1 MSLNTE
7 MVNRLA
13 AELADILKDG
23 RIEKIHQPEKDLLL
37 FSIRNNSGNRKLLI
51 RSGGPNTRM
60 HLTACSYE
68 NPPAAPMFCML
79 LRKYLKSAKILDIR
93 QVNDDRIIV
102 MTVESRTELGD
113 EQQLQLVVE
122 LLGRAANVLLISE
135 DGHILDCLRRI
146 PPSETSRRALLPGL
160 RYDFP
165 DKPPAAPIGRTDAVQ
180 FPTDRSISTVL
191 DEKYSC
197 LEQNELRRRRAQELS
212 KTVRRARDRQQRKLS
227 AQAEEYRQTENMEQV
242 RREAELLKAN
252 LYRVQKGDRRLECEN
267 YFEPDCPAV
276 SLSLDPMKTP
286 QENLKNRFRAY
297 RKLKGAREHLSSLIA
312 DGARQLDYL
321 NSVLDELNRA
331 ETQQDLEEIRQEL
344 EGTGILKASRDRKKT
359 KMQRP
364 SAPFRFESPDG
375 FEILVGRNNKM
386 NDDLT
391 TREARRTDYWLHVKD
406 LHGSHV
412 ILRCEGRDPTDTALK
427 TAAEL
432 AARFSQA
439 SGKCAVDYTMV
450 RNVKKPSG
458 AMPGRVVYQNYRT
471 MIVDT
476 GEQEEET

>member
-122 LLGRAANVLLISE
+122 LLGRAANVLLVSE
-135 DGHILDCLRRI
+135 DGHI
-146 PPSETSRRALLPGL
+146 
-160 RYDFP
+160 
-165 DKPPAAPIGRTDAVQ
+165 APIGRTDAVQ

-439 SGKCAVDYTMV
+439 SGKCAVDY
-450 RNVKKPSG
+450 
-458 AMPGRVVYQNYRT
+458 MPGRVVYQNYRT

>member
-1 MSLNTE
+1 
-7 MVNRLA
+7 
-13 AELADILKDG
+13 
-23 RIEKIHQPEKDLLL
+23 
-37 FSIRNNSGNRKLLI
+37 
-51 RSGGPNTRM
+51 
-60 HLTACSYE
+60 
-68 NPPAAPMFCML
+68 
-79 LRKYLKSAKILDIR
+79 
-93 QVNDDRIIV
+93 
-102 MTVESRTELGD
+102 
-113 EQQLQLVVE
+113 
-122 LLGRAANVLLISE
+122 
-135 DGHILDCLRRI
+135 
-146 PPSETSRRALLPGL
+146 
-160 RYDFP
+160 
-165 DKPPAAPIGRTDAVQ
+165 
-180 FPTDRSISTVL
+180 
-191 DEKYSC
+191 
-197 LEQNELRRRRAQELS
+197 
-212 KTVRRARDRQQRKLS
+212 
-227 AQAEEYRQTENMEQV
+227 
-242 RREAELLKAN
+242 
-252 LYRVQKGDRRLECEN
+252 
-267 YFEPDCPAV
+267 
-276 SLSLDPMKTP
+276 MKTP

-297 RKLKGAREHLSSLIA
+297 RKLKGAREHLSLLIA

-427 TAAEL
+427 AAAEL